1 MKLRFLILAQRELDD
16 AVAWYNEQAAGLG
29 QEFLDELDRVVR
41 RAVTFPMSCPE
52 IEPGVRRCLLARFP
66 YGLIYGVDGGNARR
80 SCRGAP
86 ASRASLLGRSHL
98 IAEPHG
104 GRGLN
109 LRGQGV
115 RRDI

>member
-16 AVAWYNEQAAGLG
+16 AVAWYNEQAAGSG

-66 YGLIYGVDGGNARR
+66 YGLIYGVDRKTIVLVAVAHLHREPR
-80 SCRGAP
+80 YWV
-86 ASRASLLGRSHL
+86 GR
-98 IAEPHG
+98 I
-104 GRGLN
+104 
-109 LRGQGV
+109 
-115 RRDI
+115 

>member
-29 QEFLDELDRVVR
+29 QEFLDELDRTVR

-66 YGLIYGVDGGNARR
+66 YGLIYGVDGETLVVVAV
-80 SCRGAP
+80 A
-86 ASRASLLGRSHL
+86 HL
-98 IAEPHG
+98 HREP
-104 GRGLN
+104 RYWVD
-109 LRGQGV
+109 R
-115 RRDI
+115 I